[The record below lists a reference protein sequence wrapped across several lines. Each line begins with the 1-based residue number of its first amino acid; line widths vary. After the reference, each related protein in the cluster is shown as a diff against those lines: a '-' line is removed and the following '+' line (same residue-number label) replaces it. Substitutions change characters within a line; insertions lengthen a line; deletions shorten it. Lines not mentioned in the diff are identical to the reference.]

1 MDEASQQF
9 VCPQLPR
16 QESQEPIGL
25 PRMVVH
31 LAVPVGTTIT
41 WRARSDSEVRVC
53 GSHIWLTRVES
64 PYDYWMKP
72 GDILRVKRGERIW
85 ISTDSDTPAEVSIT
99 TAYAVRGG
107 IVHRWVVRLQECAL
121 GALAIRTE

>member
-16 QESQEPIGL
+16 YESQEPIGL

-41 WRARSDSEVRVC
+41 WRARSDSELRVC
-53 GSHIWLTRVES
+53 GSHIWLTRVGA
-64 PYDYWMKP
+64 PYDYWISP

-85 ISTDSDTPAEVSIT
+85 ISTDSDTLAEVSIT
-99 TAYAVRGG
+99 SAYTVRRR
-107 IVHRWVVRLQECAL
+107 IVHRWMVRVRACVF
-121 GALAIRTE
+121 GALAIHME